1 MNRAHMLFEKLVQLV
16 LLDLIKT
23 MVELL
28 ILEIHKWFY
37 PFRYQIPKFAIPP
50 RNFLFILLLK
60 MHMMSEVAI
69 VQKRQ
74 LQFIHVQRVN
84 KITCSLTLIPQSMCK
99 LQTIWI
105 LVAVF
110 IGGQISILF
119 CFVWQEL
126 LFKLTTFVLISFW
139 GSLPSFSMYRKL

>member
-1 MNRAHMLFEKLVQLV
+1 MLFEKLVQLV

-23 MVELL
+23 MVELF

-50 RNFLFILLLK
+50 GNFLFILLLK
-60 MHMMSEVAI
+60 MNMMSEVAI

-84 KITCSLTLIPQSMCK
+84 KITCSLTLIP
-99 LQTIWI
+99 
-105 LVAVF
+105 
-110 IGGQISILF
+110 
-119 CFVWQEL
+119 
-126 LFKLTTFVLISFW
+126 
-139 GSLPSFSMYRKL
+139 

>member
-1 MNRAHMLFEKLVQLV
+1 
-16 LLDLIKT
+16 

-37 PFRYQIPKFAIPP
+37 PFRYQILKFAIPP

-84 KITCSLTLIPQSMCK
+84 KITCSLTLNS
-99 LQTIWI
+99 TEY
-105 LVAVF
+105 V
-110 IGGQISILF
+110 
-119 CFVWQEL
+119 
-126 LFKLTTFVLISFW
+126 
-139 GSLPSFSMYRKL
+139 